1 MTELLFDG
9 NRAYAHLHHMAVE
22 IDGRLGGSDGERQA
36 AEYIAGYYR
45 SLGLE
50 VRRQE
55 FPVRNYGLVEKQL
68 VILDPPLGEIGCE
81 AVWLTA
87 DTPPEGLEGDLYF
100 LDIGAEE
107 EIGPAVEG
115 KIVLTLGG
123 IRGAAYDR
131 FMRFNPLAIIAIEM
145 NVGKPPIRIEE
156 YPEVRAKFG
165 AVPNLRI
172 THEDGIRLVKE
183 GARRARL
190 VVRTTEADAI
200 SQNVIAEL
208 PGTVYPDEIVVIGGH
223 YDTSIGIQGASDNT
237 GGTVLVME
245 LARVFSQIGT
255 QRTMRFVAWGS
266 EELGLRGSVFYIKDL
281 KKRDKEARKADS
293 FVKGRDKT
301 ELEQH
306 RLYVNLD
313 VHGVILGQNQA
324 MILGPAD
331 LTAAARLLAKETGV
345 AYDVKEDVYSSDCT
359 PLSEGGIPSIA
370 IHRFGGT
377 TYAFLHSPRDVIDWL
392 SPEVLERSGRFV
404 ELFMRRYVSE
414 AAVLPFER
422 TIPDDHKKK
431 IRDYLEKRLRI
442 DYYADEDEEEKKE
455 E

>member
-9 NRAYAHLHHMAVE
+9 KRAYAHLHHIAVE
-22 IDGRLGGSDGERQA
+22 IDGRLGGSAGERQA
-36 AEYIAGYYR
+36 ADYIAGYFQA
-45 SLGLE
+45 LGLE

-55 FPVRNYGLVEKQL
+55 FPVRNYDLVEKKL
-68 VILDPPLGEIGCE
+68 VILDPPLGEVTCE

-87 DTPPEGLEGDLYF
+87 DTPPEGLEGDVYF

-131 FMRFNPLAIIAIEM
+131 FMRFKPLAVINIEM
-145 NVGKPPIRIEE
+145 GVGGPPIRIEAI
-156 YPEVRAKFG
+156 PEVRAKFG
-165 AVPNLRI
+165 AIPNVRI

-183 GARRARL
+183 GVRRARM
-190 VVRTTEADAI
+190 VVRTTEADSI
-200 SQNVIAEL
+200 SQNVIGEL
-208 PGTVYPDEIVVIGGH
+208 RGTVFPDEIVVIGGH

-245 LARVFSQIGT
+245 LARIFSQVGT
-255 QRTMRFVAWGS
+255 KRTMRFVAWGS
-266 EELGLRGSVFYIKDL
+266 EELGLRGSVCYIKDL
-281 KKRDKEARKADS
+281 KKRDKEAHQAEG
-293 FVKGRDKT
+293 FVKERDKT

-306 RLYVNLD
+306 VLCVNLD
-313 VHGVILGQNQA
+313 VHGAVLGQNQA
-324 MILGPAD
+324 MILGPGD
-331 LTAAARLLAKETGV
+331 LTAAARLLAKEIGV

-377 TYAFLHSPRDVIDWL
+377 TSAYLHSPRDVIDWL
-392 SPEVLERSGRFV
+392 RPEALERSGRFV
-404 ELFMRRYVSE
+404 ELFLRRYVAES
-414 AAVLPFER
+414 AVLPFER
-422 TIPDDHKKK
+422 KIPDDHKKK

-442 DYYADEDEEEKKE
+442 DYYADEEEEKKE
-455 E
+455 